1 MAKRRAEME
10 DFVVEEVTEAETPQ
24 IVHAVTPIQG
34 TKVINTEEYV
44 KKADVKSIS
53 TNPFLTEEQKRV
65 LFDYEMHKILADLV
79 IPTDFAV
86 NDDLN
91 TLLKYTTVKVVEPIT
106 QYVLVRGRKDLLE
119 KAWDFYKV
127 NAKDPTIE
135 NFVSMLLD
143 IVGHDAIKPLYLNI
157 LDLN

>member
-1 MAKRRAEME
+1 MAKRKF
-10 DFVVEEVTEAETPQ
+10 DEEITPYEEGNEEKTPQ
-24 IVHAVTPIQG
+24 VVHAVAPIQG
-34 TKVINTEEYV
+34 KTVINAEEYV

-53 TNPFLTEEQKRV
+53 TNPFLTEEQKMV
-65 LFDYEMHKILADLV
+65 LFDYEMRKILADLV

-119 KAWDFYKV
+119 KAWNFYKV
-127 NAKDPTIE
+127 NAKDPTIG
-135 NFVSMLLD
+135 NFVNTLLD
-143 IVGHDAIKPLYLNI
+143 IMGHDAIKPLHLNI
-157 LDLN
+157 LDLD